1 MCYVIKVFKGKNL
14 FNVQNSPLYF
24 NGTEDNKFINGFR
37 FFTVTNFR
45 EVIFCFTWESKETE
59 IPKIILKKR
68 DRREFI
74 QSDSKTYYRASAIM
88 TVQF

>member
-59 IPKIILKKR
+59 IPKIILKKGTEENSYNLILR
-68 DRREFI
+68 LTIELQ
-74 QSDSKTYYRASAIM
+74 QS
-88 TVQF
+88 